1 VPAFP
6 SRQVLFC
13 KEKEWIAM
21 TDINQIENIFRDA
34 LELMESDEISDD
46 LPMDQIPAWDS
57 LAQMTIIIQL
67 KKKFDINFLFDEI
80 LSMNTLGKIKKIT
93 TKKISEREN

>member
-1 VPAFP
+1 
-6 SRQVLFC
+6 
-13 KEKEWIAM
+13 M

-93 TKKISEREN
+93 TKKLSEREN

>member
-1 VPAFP
+1 
-6 SRQVLFC
+6 
-13 KEKEWIAM
+13 M

>member
-1 VPAFP
+1 
-6 SRQVLFC
+6 
-13 KEKEWIAM
+13 M

-46 LPMDQIPAWDS
+46 LPIDQIPAWDS